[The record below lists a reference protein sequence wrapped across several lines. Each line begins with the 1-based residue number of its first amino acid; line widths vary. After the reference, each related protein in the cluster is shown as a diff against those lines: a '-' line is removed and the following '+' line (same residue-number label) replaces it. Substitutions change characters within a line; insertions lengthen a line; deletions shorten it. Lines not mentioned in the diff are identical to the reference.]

1 MVWVFLCY
9 LLLTCVSC
17 SKNTIQVYHNDIL
30 PRISQHVV
38 VIGLDGF
45 NFDKDYILSNYININ
60 DLILKGACTFHKR
73 SVIPS
78 SSAINWASTLMGVP
92 PEMHG
97 YTEWG
102 SKTPEVPS
110 AKINE
115 NGIFPTVFSLCRN
128 QFPFEETGCMFE
140 WSGIKYLIDTL
151 SISFVK
157 QLKPDVDSIESN
169 VEIICQYL
177 QQNKP
182 FFFFCQ
188 IDGIDHTGH
197 TNGWYS
203 EEYYSYIARVDHCIG
218 LIIQTLKN
226 AGIYDDT
233 IIIIVS
239 DHGGHSNNHGTVNLL
254 DMESPLIICGKGIKN
269 GYIIQEPVV
278 QYDIAPTIAYL
289 LGLKPY
295 SYWRGKVIS
304 EIFQK

>member
-1 MVWVFLCY
+1 MK
-9 LLLTCVSC
+9 LLLYYIISLSTLLLFGCAKSSIHVY
-17 SKNTIQVYHNDIL
+17 NTEML
-30 PRISQHVV
+30 PRIANHVIL
-38 VIGLDGF
+38 IGLDGF
-45 NFDKDYILSNYININ
+45 NFEKDYNLSNYININ

-78 SSAINWASTLMGVP
+78 SSVINWASTLMGVP

-140 WSGIKYLIDTL
+140 WSGIKYLIDTS

-157 QLKPDVDSIESN
+157 QLNPDVDSIESN

-197 TNGWYS
+197 THGWYS
-203 EEYYSYIARVDHCIG
+203 EEYYSSI
-218 LIIQTLKN
+218 
-226 AGIYDDT
+226 
-233 IIIIVS
+233 S
-239 DHGGHSNNHGTVNLL
+239 
-254 DMESPLIICGKGIKN
+254 
-269 GYIIQEPVV
+269 QE
-278 QYDIAPTIAYL
+278 
-289 LGLKPY
+289 
-295 SYWRGKVIS
+295 
-304 EIFQK
+304 